1 MSSWL
6 TIACC
11 AAMLVVFGVWPDP
24 PGHQG
29 YPPTTVPRL
38 LACLAAL
45 SAIAAVV
52 AQRRAPRPAV
62 VPVLVLSWISFGAL
76 ALSGGVVFELLAA
89 LHIVPSR
96 SDGPTTALR
105 ALAIIAAATMLHCT
119 LGCRTSRHR
128 AASTPDRR
136 WSWWGYAAC
145 ALAFPYL
152 LLKAYWSL
160 GGTHGFVQ
168 ADALNRYFGGPWGA
182 LFAGWGTVIA
192 AMVGAATAL
201 ALVWPGGERLPRWPL
216 LVIGWIGAVLLL
228 SAGMSGVYGVI
239 KTAVDPAS
247 ATQGFVTGWVFPLVY
262 GNFAAWG
269 VALAATTSHHQHQR

>member
-1 MSSWL
+1 MRAVTPVSARL

-11 AAMLVVFGVWPDP
+11 VAVLVVFGMWPDP

-62 VPVLVLSWISFGAL
+62 LALSWISFGAL
-76 ALSGGVVFELLAA
+76 ALSGGIVFELLAA
-89 LHIVPSR
+89 LHVVPSR
-96 SDGPTTALR
+96 SDGPTTVLR
-105 ALAIIAAATMLHCT
+105 ALAVVAAAAMVHCT
-119 LGCRTSRHR
+119 VGCHRTVSE
-128 AASTPDRR
+128 PGRR
-136 WSWWGYAAC
+136 WTWWGYAAC

-152 LLKAYWSL
+152 LLKVYWSL

-182 LFAGWGTVIA
+182 FLAGWGTVIA
-192 AMVGAATAL
+192 AVAGAVAAL
-201 ALVWPGGERLPRWPL
+201 ALVRPWGGRLPPWPL
-216 LVIGWIGAVLLL
+216 LAIGWIGAVLLL
-228 SAGMSGVYGVI
+228 SAGMPGVYGVI
-239 KTAVDPAS
+239 RTAVDPAS
-247 ATQGFVTGWVFPLVY
+247 ATRGFVTGWVFPVVY

-269 VALAATTSHHQHQR
+269 VALAITTSHHQHRR